1 MIMETLRISLKLYST
16 FHTDLLVLKECNAAF
31 TSLVK
36 LALYYRVRGRKLNIF
51 IPECRAYRYRY
62 QRAYTKEVITIEDEV
77 TILFLTTMIKEKR
90 RMAFVRSVLYDA
102 LICPPCGEYFKDSRL
117 ISLESK
123 RLGSIDLSGY
133 NDVIIC
139 RPGSGPK
146 KYRPKILRPTIDI
159 PEWVPREWFSDPQLP
174 EDTEKTSQPGAGD
187 AEEPS
192 ASGKEGSAKP
202 EHPGRKRKKKKKR
215 KKVQG
220 SASSVPLQDDDG
232 TCQDSSPVSDNVA
245 GKTWNAGTSKP
256 GASPYGSASGEE
268 SFPMLE
274 EEEF

>member
-16 FHTDLLVLKECNAAF
+16 FHTDLLVLKECDAAF
-31 TSLVK
+31 TSIVK
-36 LALYYRVRGRKLNIF
+36 LALYYRVRGRKLNIY

-62 QRAYTKEVITIEDEV
+62 QRAFTKEVITIDDEV
-77 TILFLTTMIKEKR
+77 TILFLTTMIREKR

-133 NDVIIC
+133 NDIIIC

-146 KYRPKILRPTIDI
+146 KYRPKILRPTINI
-159 PEWVPREWFSDPQLP
+159 PEWVPREWFSDPLLP
-174 EDTEKTSQPGAGD
+174 ENDGKTSHPAAVE
-187 AEEPS
+187 AEGHS
-192 ASGKEGSAKP
+192 ASGKETAAKL
-202 EHPGRKRKKKKKR
+202 EHPGRKRKKKEKR

-220 SASSVPLQDDDG
+220 SASSVPQLDGDG
-232 TCQDSSPVSDNVA
+232 TCQDSSPVSDDAA
-245 GKTWNAGTSKP
+245 GNAGTSKP
-256 GASPYGSASGEE
+256 GSPPHGSASGGE

>member
-1 MIMETLRISLKLYST
+1 METLRISLKLYST
-16 FHTDLLVLKECNAAF
+16 FHTDLLVLKECDAAF
-31 TSLVK
+31 TSIVK
-36 LALYYRVRGRKLNIF
+36 LALYYRVRGRKLNIY

-62 QRAYTKEVITIEDEV
+62 QRAFTKEVITIDDEV
-77 TILFLTTMIKEKR
+77 TILFLTTMIREKR
-90 RMAFVRSVLYDA
+90 RMAFVRNVLYDA

-117 ISLESK
+117 ISLESQ
-123 RLGSIDLSGY
+123 RLRSIELSGY
-133 NDVIIC
+133 NDVIVC

-146 KYRPKILRPTIDI
+146 KYRPQILRPTIDI

-174 EDTEKTSQPGAGD
+174 EDDVKSSHPGAGD
-187 AEEPS
+187 AEDHS
-192 ASGKEGSAKP
+192 ASGKEAAANPDDP
-202 EHPGRKRKKKKKR
+202 ERKRKKKKKR
-215 KKVQG
+215 KKAHG

-256 GASPYGSASGEE
+256 GSPPYGSASGEE

-274 EEEF
+274 EEDF